1 MKLHGQLNQ
10 PWHLSSLRYW
20 GQNSLWAYRGTEATQ
35 YIDLY
40 TIWIYSCKDLRWKS
54 DIKFRL
60 VLVLLRPKCVSLF
73 LFFPHSSGLLPRC
86 SPFLL
91 ELNSL
96 PQSLISQK
104 NKEKTNK
111 QKKYDSIHVSFW
123 NFIPWNLCLVS
134 ILIHICAHLSVY
146 PLCLTL
152 ILCFQLIFLC
162 ILLVWCHDAAL
173 CPLPPV
179 LSVILF
185 DLNLCKLLSFQQRH

>member
-1 MKLHGQLNQ
+1 M
-10 PWHLSSLRYW
+10 SLQRDRS
-20 GQNSLWAYRGTEATQ
+20 NTV
-35 YIDLY
+35 IDLY

-73 LFFPHSSGLLPRC
+73 LFFSTQLW
-86 SPFLL
+86 
-91 ELNSL
+91 
-96 PQSLISQK
+96 ITSQMFTFSFRAKLTTAITYFTKK